1 MRLPVSRAAALS
13 LVTLVAACGGGDD
26 NHLSAGLPPAPQA
39 LLGPAGDYPVVIGQP
54 FVVDGVTYTPQDKL
68 NYDQVGYAG
77 VADGEGVTISHRTL
91 PLPSYAEVTSLETG
105 RTILVRVT
113 RRGPMTGARLID
125 LSPAAAAQLGAKPG
139 VTPIRIRRVNPPEQE
154 RAMLRAGGQA
164 PARMDTPKGLV
175 AVLVKKLQ
183 SEAGAPL
190 AAASPLATPKSYA
203 APKPVAV
210 AKRTGGKAPARRA
223 GYGPDEVSSVPPS
236 PQEAYSGPEPADEDA
251 PASVMQPSPI
261 SEPAARP
268 AAVAPPAPA
277 PQRAAPIP
285 RGAIVIQVGAF
296 SNRDTAVGIAEAVG
310 GRVSTVGNLFRVR
323 IGPFR
328 SEWSA
333 GQSLAK
339 IKAAGYSDARIQHAD

>member
-13 LVTLVAACGGGDD
+13 LVTLVAACGGGDETRV
-26 NHLSAGLPPAPQA
+26 SAGLPPAPQA
-39 LLGPAGDYPVVIGQP
+39 LLGPAGDYPVVIGAP

-77 VADGEGVTISHRTL
+77 VGEGEGVTIAHRTL

-105 RTILVRVT
+105 RTILVRVM
-113 RRGPMTGARLID
+113 RRGPMSGARLID
-125 LSPAAAAQLGAKPG
+125 LSPAAAAQLGARPG

-183 SEAGAPL
+183 GESAVPL
-190 AAASPLATPKSYA
+190 GMAKPAA
-203 APKPVAV
+203 APKFAAAKPIAV
-210 AKRTGGKAPARRA
+210 TKRPGGKASPRRV
-223 GYGPDEVSSVPPS
+223 GYGPDDVSSVPPS
-236 PQEAYSGPEPADEDA
+236 PQEAYTGPEPAEEDA
-251 PASVMQPSPI
+251 PAPVMQAASI
-261 SEPAARP
+261 AEPAQEASPPPRP
-268 AAVAPPAPA
+268 VRAAAAS
-277 PQRAAPIP
+277 APIP
-285 RGAIVIQVGAF
+285 RGAIVIQVGAY
-296 SNRDTAVGIAEAVG
+296 SNRDTATSIAEAVG

-323 IGPFR
+323 VGPFR
-328 SEWSA
+328 SEWAA

-339 IKAAGYSDARIQHAD
+339 VRAAGYSDARIQHAD